1 MTSRLLQHVQEAS
14 QRKWT
19 DTQIDALNDKQ
30 RLALSKYNPQLNKG
44 SMPVELLALINDRGF
59 APADGVYA
67 AQTLKTKKA
76 KSLSHATFPEVV
88 AGGGAVTVT
97 NKEVTVSLVSGT
109 QTLPNTP
116 IPGEVG
122 VEDNYE
128 NLDAVALLCSSIV
141 CVKKSNWVENR
152 AMEWANYFEVSA
164 SGMKL
169 LAETLIPTFGESEE
183 WQEMPVTTRQSVTG
197 HVAVRFVRKILNK
210 LSKIDYD
217 YINTIIVVDV
227 LRAVYKTRKGW
238 MVSMN
243 DKDQPLIP
251 PEIYSKRAIKKT
263 KEEKE
268 MFKNYPAVFTYRGG
282 FCPKIHQLVEPDFS
296 RTTAAVAM
304 NDKVGIWAG
313 GNSSAISIIALME
326 GYASIMLDAAKEYVF
341 LIAATLNC
349 WKQGRKVDIFVSSVG
364 AFTPM
369 HACLSFWQNHCS
381 QKEEFVSMVNLTAT
395 EWFQFILPGRNKLI
409 NNPKL
414 EAFCRPAVRSDA
426 VSLFYLSANHP
437 KKTNKEDA
445 EPDWDVCSY
454 RSMPPEIATDYIGI
468 TNIYGPY
475 YFTQDAAMSLV
486 MQKKSVEVKAAPR
499 SIYVYKFGSCR
510 DFMGVISSFKEVSL
524 YGADA
529 NLRLDEHKLQ
539 CIKTREEWYKLVF
552 TSNVQMLRS
561 PWKPVVRAS
570 NIANLLIFTK
580 NRLATASNV
589 WDDSEVSVY
598 AGNVFPRQKK
608 RDERFQLTAEDA
620 ADQEQSEED
629 EGSDDSDAGGNA
641 FSVDADS
648 DDDGG
653 SASQSD
659 DDDSEDGSNKVQF
672 GSAPPTTTA
681 VSPKM
686 AVVSIPSNVPLLK
699 KDEKVDGKSSDE
711 NEKKKVKPKKEEE
724 EKGDAKGSG
733 AKIININDLE

>member
-1 MTSRLLQHVQEAS
+1 
-14 QRKWT
+14 
-19 DTQIDALNDKQ
+19 
-30 RLALSKYNPQLNKG
+30 
-44 SMPVELLALINDRGF
+44 
-59 APADGVYA
+59 
-67 AQTLKTKKA
+67 
-76 KSLSHATFPEVV
+76 
-88 AGGGAVTVT
+88 
-97 NKEVTVSLVSGT
+97 
-109 QTLPNTP
+109 
-116 IPGEVG
+116 
-122 VEDNYE
+122 
-128 NLDAVALLCSSIV
+128 
-141 CVKKSNWVENR
+141 
-152 AMEWANYFEVSA
+152 
-164 SGMKL
+164 
-169 LAETLIPTFGESEE
+169 
-183 WQEMPVTTRQSVTG
+183 
-197 HVAVRFVRKILNK
+197 
-210 LSKIDYD
+210 
-217 YINTIIVVDV
+217 
-227 LRAVYKTRKGW
+227 
-238 MVSMN
+238 
-243 DKDQPLIP
+243 
-251 PEIYSKRAIKKT
+251 
-263 KEEKE
+263 
-268 MFKNYPAVFTYRGG
+268 
-282 FCPKIHQLVEPDFS
+282 
-296 RTTAAVAM
+296 
-304 NDKVGIWAG
+304 
-313 GNSSAISIIALME
+313 
-326 GYASIMLDAAKEYVF
+326 
-341 LIAATLNC
+341 
-349 WKQGRKVDIFVSSVG
+349 
-364 AFTPM
+364 
-369 HACLSFWQNHCS
+369 
-381 QKEEFVSMVNLTAT
+381 MVNLTAT

-653 SASQSD
+653 SASLSD
-659 DDDSEDGSNKVQF
+659 DDDSEDGRDRKS
-672 GSAPPTTTA
+672 
-681 VSPKM
+681 
-686 AVVSIPSNVPLLK
+686 VV
-699 KDEKVDGKSSDE
+699 
-711 NEKKKVKPKKEEE
+711 
-724 EKGDAKGSG
+724 
-733 AKIININDLE
+733 